1 MIEARKAWRTVRRII
16 EGSDL
21 VLEVLDARD
30 PVETRNRRVE
40 ALSRR
45 YGRPLLVVLNKVDLV
60 PFEVALSWKK
70 HLGREWPTIFISAK
84 HRMGTRRLYRWIKM
98 LAPRLPAKV
107 AVVGYPNV
115 GKSTIINYL
124 KGRHAAGTSPMPG
137 FTRGEMLVAA
147 KSWLYVMDT
156 PGVVPPEEATSEEL
170 LVIKGA
176 VGPHELDDP
185 VPPAI
190 SLIKRIL
197 YFNPR
202 AFRDAYNIWST
213 QPEQILEAY
222 GKARGL
228 MLRGGRVNL
237 DAAAR
242 GIIKDW
248 IRGKLSYHYPPPE

>member
-1 MIEARKAWRTVRRII
+1 MIDVGKAWRTVRRIV

-21 VLEVLDARD
+21 VLEVVDARD
-30 PVETRNRRVE
+30 PLETRNRRVE
-40 ALSRR
+40 VLARR
-45 YGRPLLVVLNKVDLV
+45 FGRPLLIVLNKADLV
-60 PFEVALSWKK
+60 PFDIASSWKK
-70 HLGREWPTIFISAK
+70 YLEREWPTIFISAK
-84 HRMGTRRLYRWIKM
+84 YRMGTRKLHRWIKI
-98 LAPRLPAKV
+98 LAPRLPARV

-147 KSWLYVMDT
+147 KSWLYVIDT
-156 PGVVPPEEATSEEL
+156 PGVVPPEEASAEDL
-170 LVIKGA
+170 LVVKGA
-176 VGPHELDDP
+176 IGPQDLDDP
-185 VPPAI
+185 VPPAV

-197 YFNPR
+197 SFNPS
-202 AFRDAYNIWST
+202 AFRDAYNIGST
-213 QPEQILEAY
+213 EPEEIIEAY

-228 MLRGGRVNL
+228 LLRGGKVNL

-248 IRGKLSYHYPPPE
+248 IRGKLTYYYSPPL